1 MRLSAVDQAKAKAAF
16 EDAASTN
23 NFITTQDEIAQ
34 VQEKGGWTDLDGV
47 MSRPWNAQPISV
59 TINNMMIGL
68 GGIDFQVPAA
78 IKEDVV
84 LKDARNYLG
93 LRLEKHLPV
102 STNDPAAGYF
112 FDALPSKIDPRA
124 TKLFHIPGYDDG
136 TVYFSNIGLAD
147 KARLA
152 DPATGNV
159 EDNGKTYLEL
169 NVKYTWNTW
178 VAGKWDKYSAL
189 TSELTGAS
197 KTFPSLSKIYREST
211 NKRVWFGPWETE
223 FLLAEAA
230 LYGWNV
236 SGSAKSHYEA
246 GIAASFEY
254 HGVSEFLNDYLSST
268 EYNRVGTSV
277 AFDHTA
283 EAKSYTAE
291 YVDGYTGEKK
301 TTTYTYP
308 KNSIYKNGT
317 VNNDKLAKIIS
328 QKYLAQVPWL
338 PLEAWSDHRR
348 LGLPFFENQAVEIDY
363 NVSSNELPLTRAN
376 CKECKWEFYQE
387 RLRYP
392 ANMEINSKD
401 SYMKA
406 VELLGGADLIS
417 TPLWWAKH

>member
-1 MRLSAVDQAKAKAAF
+1 M
-16 EDAASTN
+16 
-23 NFITTQDEIAQ
+23 
-34 VQEKGGWTDLDGV
+34 
-47 MSRPWNAQPISV
+47 
-59 TINNMMIGL
+59 
-68 GGIDFQVPAA
+68 
-78 IKEDVV
+78 
-84 LKDARNYLG
+84 
-93 LRLEKHLPV
+93 
-102 STNDPAAGYF
+102 
-112 FDALPSKIDPRA
+112 
-124 TKLFHIPGYDDG
+124 FHIPGYDDG

-159 EDNGKTYLEL
+159 EDNNKTYLEL

-197 KTFPSLSKIYREST
+197 KTYPSLSKIYREST

-317 VNNDKLAKIIS
+317 VNNDKLTKIIS